1 MLPTPY
7 WITVLTTAAAVITC
21 VILHYEGLRFLSDR
35 LPMPKHHH
43 RRRIVILILCL
54 LILHSIEIWIF
65 GASYFGLQFLPGFGE
80 FVGFNELGQ
89 FVSVDHL
96 GILDCVYYS
105 AAVFTTLG
113 FGDIVTTGPVRF
125 MTGVEA
131 VSGLTFITWS
141 ASYTFLEMLK
151 TWNHGDE

>member
-1 MLPTPY
+1 LLPLPY
-7 WITVLTTAAAVITC
+7 WITVLVTATAVVVC
-21 VILHYEGLRFLSDR
+21 VTLHYEGLRFLSDK

-43 RRRIVILILCL
+43 RRRIIL
-54 LILHSIEIWIF
+54 LIVSLMILHIIEIWVF
-65 GASYFGLQFLPGFGE
+65 GISYFLLQNVDGFGT
-80 FVGFNELGQ
+80 FVG
-89 FVSVDHL
+89 VDQM

-113 FGDIVTTGPVRF
+113 FGDIVPIGPTRF

-141 ASYTFLEMLK
+141 ASYTLMEMLK
-151 TWNHGDE
+151 TWDDGQR

>member
-1 MLPTPY
+1 
-7 WITVLTTAAAVITC
+7 
-21 VILHYEGLRFLSDR
+21 
-35 LPMPKHHH
+35 MPKHHH
-43 RRRIVILILCL
+43 RRRIVVLILCL

-80 FVGFNELGQ
+80 FVGFDGLGE
-89 FVSVDHL
+89 FVSIDHL

-113 FGDIVTTGPVRF
+113 FGDIVTVGPARF

-131 VSGLTFITWS
+131 GLGPDVYYLVSFLHLPGNAEDLEPRRRLTSMPALDLSLLKPLPHIVL
-141 ASYTFLEMLK
+141 AS
-151 TWNHGDE
+151 